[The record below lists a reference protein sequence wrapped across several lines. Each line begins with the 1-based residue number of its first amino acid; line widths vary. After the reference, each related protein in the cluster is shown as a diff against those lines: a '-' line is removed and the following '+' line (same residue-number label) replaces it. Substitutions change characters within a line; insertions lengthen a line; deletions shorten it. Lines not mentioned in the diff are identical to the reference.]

1 MNRYFIAKKL
11 YAKGE
16 LKSMGCVEKDS
27 KKKNDETKKVGK
39 KKTKKREEFDRVRP
53 PFL

>member
-11 YAKGE
+11 YGKGE

-27 KKKNDETKKVGK
+27 KKMTNEKGGEKEDE
-39 KKTKKREEFDRVRP
+39 KKRGI
-53 PFL
+53 